1 MVKLLG
7 KFHQKMLNRWAEIY
21 LKKVANEG
29 KQAADEYV
37 RRTFTQEVIAELAP
51 VLQRKRGK

>member
-1 MVKLLG
+1 MG
-7 KFHQKMLNRWAEIY
+7 KFHPKILNRWAEIY
-21 LKKVANEG
+21 LKKVTNEG
-29 KQAADEYV
+29 KQAADDYV